1 MKKILRTRSYS
12 FATARLLR
20 VAVTLLG
27 FGTASVLSS
36 CGSDADRA
44 LDEDRAPAEAG
55 LVASLGADTAG
66 QDSTPMVVRRVWGGP
81 DVNLWGD
88 VSPDGQ
94 HLTFVDGDGN
104 LAIRELGTG
113 EVRRLTEDA
122 SWVGQWAE
130 SGAISPDGEQV
141 AYSWLGDEQD
151 SYELRIVGWEGGNP
165 RVLFRGKSFQWYGAA
180 DW

>member
-1 MKKILRTRSYS
+1 MKKILRTSSFS
-12 FATARLLR
+12 FATPGLLT
-20 VAVTLLG
+20 VAFTLWG
-27 FGTASVLSS
+27 FGAASVLSS
-36 CGSDADRA
+36 CGPDADRA
-44 LDEDRAPAEAG
+44 VDEDRAPTEAG
-55 LVASLGADTAG
+55 LMGSLGADPAG

-122 SWVGQWAE
+122 SWMSQWAE
-130 SGAISPDGEQV
+130 ERRDLP
-141 AYSWLGDEQD
+141 
-151 SYELRIVGWEGGNP
+151 
-165 RVLFRGKSFQWYGAA
+165 
-180 DW
+180 